1 MISDSNVQKEDE
13 KESRRSEMTEPVP
26 GESNDSTR
34 VNDQKESK
42 DDQHSPKTLDD
53 VPDLGGEGDHSD
65 SAVTTL
71 LVLLLGCLAAVAM
84 VGCTGGLLLLHR
96 RRQVSWDWWRLELE
110 KGLSEGSQ
118 SRRRPL
124 LGPSPG

>member
-1 MISDSNVQKEDE
+1 
-13 KESRRSEMTEPVP
+13 MTEPVT

-42 DDQHSPKTLDD
+42 DNQRSPKTLDN

-71 LVLLLGCLAAVAM
+71 LLLGCLAAVAM

-96 RRQVSWDWWRLELE
+96 RRQVSCDWWRLVT
-110 KGLSEGSQ
+110 
-118 SRRRPL
+118 
-124 LGPSPG
+124 